1 MEELEIIE
9 KLRSFYKNKNVLLT
23 GHTGFKGS
31 WMLVLLEYLGA
42 NVTGYALEPLHEKDL
57 YNAIDGNRLCD
68 SHILDIRDKDNL
80 NRVVNR
86 VQPDIVFH
94 FAAQAL
100 VRESYRIPVETFEV
114 NVLGT
119 INVLEAIR
127 NLQKPC
133 VGVMITTDK
142 VYENMEWEFHYKE
155 NDRLGGFDPYSS
167 SKAAAEIAIA
177 SYQKAYFDQA
187 SIRKNYKAIASARGG
202 NVIGGGDWA
211 DDRIIP
217 DLVRALQKNEPL
229 YVRNPK
235 AIRPWQHVLELL
247 TGYLILGDKL
257 TENPEKIQG
266 AYNFGPEKGDE
277 MTVEE
282 LIKKAIRIWGSG
294 KFLHQSDKENLH
306 EAGILRL
313 QIDKAKDVLN
323 WHPRWASPHAVEKT
337 MSWYKRVFD
346 GMTPIDCCR
355 EQINEY
361 FNLK

>member
-1 MEELEIIE
+1 MEKLEIIE
-9 KLRSFYKNKNVLLT
+9 KLRSFYKGKHVLLT

-31 WMLVLLEYLGA
+31 WMLVLLEHLGA
-42 NVTGYALEPLHEKDL
+42 KVTGYALDPLHDEDL
-57 YNAIDGNRLCD
+57 YNAINGNQLCD
-68 SHILDIRDKDNL
+68 SHIADIRDKNSL
-80 NRVVNR
+80 NRVVQTA
-86 VQPDIVFH
+86 QPDIIFH

-119 INVLEAIR
+119 VNVLEALR
-127 NLQKPC
+127 DLKKPC

-177 SYQKAYFDQA
+177 SYQKAYFDTK
-187 SIRKNYKAIASARGG
+187 SIRKNAKVVAAARGG

-229 YVRNPK
+229 HVRNPK

-247 TGYLILGDKL
+247 AGYLILGYEL
-257 TENPEKIQG
+257 AQNPEQTQG
-266 AYNFGPEKGDE
+266 AFNFGPEMGDD

-282 LIKKAIRIWGSG
+282 LVRTAIKIWGSG
-294 KFLHQSDKENLH
+294 EFVLQSDKEDLH

-313 QIDKAKDVLN
+313 QIDKSKRILN
-323 WHPRWASPHAVEKT
+323 WKPRWTSTRAVEQT
-337 MSWYKRVFD
+337 MEWYKQVFD
-346 GMTPIDCCR
+346 GKTPIKCCQ